1 MLPLP
6 GDVENLGL
14 SIVRKVPGNM
24 TFLADPGGR
33 PVLEL
38 YSNPSAGVMD
48 FSGTHFLS
56 MHLAFLVADPQAI
69 ADKLCAAGA
78 KVVEPFKVTD
88 AGDRMVM
95 LKDPFGISIQF
106 IRRARPMFQRWKL
119 DHETAI
125 ADDGS
130 SPHVSG

>member
-1 MLPLP
+1 MKNHADFTFAHIGLNVENMEAAVAWY
-6 GDVENLGL
+6 VENLGFGV
-14 SIVRKVPGNM
+14 IRKVPGNM

-48 FSGTHFLS
+48 FFGTHFLS
-56 MHLAFLVADPQAI
+56 MHLAFLAADPRDA
-69 ADKLCAAGA
+69 AEKLCAAGA
-78 KVVEPFKVTD
+78 VVVEPFKITD

-106 IRRARPMFQRWKL
+106 VRRARPMF
-119 DHETAI
+119 
-125 ADDGS
+125 
-130 SPHVSG
+130 